1 MSFVQVERGK
11 PVTTENEDMQEAT
24 KIEKKQELDD
34 FQEQL
39 EAAKKSSSDRTKKA
53 DDLTTRFR
61 ELRRKNHFRIMLE
74 EVFNE

>member
-1 MSFVQVERGK
+1 M
-11 PVTTENEDMQEAT
+11 TTENED
-24 KIEKKQELDD
+24 KKELTD

-39 EAAKKSSSDRTKKA
+39 EAAKKSSSDRNKKA

>member
-1 MSFVQVERGK
+1 M
-11 PVTTENEDMQEAT
+11 TTDNENS
-24 KIEKKQELDD
+24 QELDD
-34 FQEQL
+34 FQKQL
-39 EAAKKSSSDRTKKA
+39 AEAKQSSKDRNKKA

>member
-1 MSFVQVERGK
+1 MS
-11 PVTTENEDMQEAT
+11 TEYEDKKELNE
-24 KIEKKQELDD
+24 

-39 EAAKKSSSDRTKKA
+39 EAAQKSSEDRNKKA